1 MNLLRQLEN
10 LFQGEVDSEMKLV
23 TAAQHGSR
31 EAFDSLMRSH
41 ESQLRGF
48 ICRRVGM
55 GAVDDVLQETW
66 LASWLALPKFSRRSR
81 FKAWLFGI
89 AFHKSND
96 YHRKRGRTAQ
106 ELPLH
111 EIETAAASQD
121 WIADAEL
128 RQTVRTLLAELPLE
142 QREVLE
148 MYYYAELTLAEV
160 AQELG
165 RSLNTVKSQFY
176 RAHTKIAHQF
186 DTPEALK
193 GGRLLVSESRERP

>member
-1 MNLLRQLEN
+1 MNLFRQIET
-10 LFQGEVDSEMKLV
+10 LFQGEEEREGKLV
-23 TAAQHGSR
+23 TAAQRGSR
-31 EAFDSLMRSH
+31 EAFDALMRSH

-48 ICRRVGM
+48 ICRRVGA

-96 YHRKRGRTAQ
+96 YHRKRGRMAQ
-106 ELPLH
+106 ELPLN
-111 EIETAAASQD
+111 EIETAAATQD
-121 WIADAEL
+121 WVADAEL
-128 RQTVRTLLAELPLE
+128 RQTVQRLLAELPQE

-176 RAHTKIAHQF
+176 RAHAKIAHQF
-186 DTPEALK
+186 DTPEALR
-193 GGRLLVSESRERP
+193 GGLTIVSESRVRK